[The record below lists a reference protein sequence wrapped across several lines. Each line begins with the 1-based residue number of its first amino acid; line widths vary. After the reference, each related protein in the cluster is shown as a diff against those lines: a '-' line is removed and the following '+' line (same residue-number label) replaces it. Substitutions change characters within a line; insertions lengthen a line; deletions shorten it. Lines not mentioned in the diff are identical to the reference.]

1 MSNGKCFRCMR
12 SNNRISNFIQAKARL
27 IRFILLLCIVLS
39 IGTTAKSQNT
49 VRKGNTFEQVSKKE
63 KKFAG
68 AIKTKYTYK
77 DANGVV
83 YPIYISKND
92 KVFIIKTNKK
102 GKQYPYYLK
111 DIEDQILHEYGRK

>member
-1 MSNGKCFRCMR
+1 MKKIILM
-12 SNNRISNFIQAKARL
+12 L
-27 IRFILLLCIVLS
+27 ICILGMCAAINAQHVVQ
-39 IGTTAKSQNT
+39 KN
-49 VRKGNTFEQVSKKE
+49 NTFEQVSKRQ

-77 DANGVV
+77 DANGVI

-92 KVFIIKTNKK
+92 KVFVIKINKK

-111 DIEDQILHEYGRK
+111 DIEDQILREYGRK